1 MPALFAKA
9 KRARHQS
16 ILNTRLTIGAGSP
29 AATPTSALR
38 RRACAALYGMNGRPS
53 ASACWRR
60 APEFAVEETEIAGAL
75 RIGDARVEPAD
86 QFLGALFRLRSASG
100 RQPR

>member
-29 AATPTSALR
+29 AATPTNALR
-38 RRACAALYGMNGRPS
+38 SRAFAA
-53 ASACWRR
+53 
-60 APEFAVEETEIAGAL
+60 E
-75 RIGDARVEPAD
+75 
-86 QFLGALFRLRSASG
+86 
-100 RQPR
+100 